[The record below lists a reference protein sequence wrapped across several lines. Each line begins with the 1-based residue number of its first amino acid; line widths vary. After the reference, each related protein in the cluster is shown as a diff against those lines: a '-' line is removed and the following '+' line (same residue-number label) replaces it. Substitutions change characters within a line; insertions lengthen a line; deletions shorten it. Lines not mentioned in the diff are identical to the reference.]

1 MRYWLGL
8 GANVGDRR
16 ATIDAALGWL
26 AAATRLEAVSPAY
39 ETAPRDLEDQ
49 PPFLNAAARVE
60 TPLEPPAL
68 LAEVK
73 RLEREL
79 GPGSRAACASGPA
92 RSTAT
97 CCCGRAGRGATTTL
111 EVPHPRLAERRFALL
126 PLLDLDPGLSL
137 PDGRSLADLEAALDP
152 LEQPAKRL
160 AEPLARPRSRGGGE
174 L

>member
-16 ATIDAALGWL
+16 ATIEAALGWL
-26 AAATRLEAVSPAY
+26 AAATRLEAVSAAY

-49 PPFLNAAARVE
+49 PPFLNAAARVD

-68 LAEVK
+68 LAQVK

-79 GPGSRAACASGPA
+79 GRDPGGVRFGPRAIDCDLLLWEG
-92 RSTAT
+92 
-97 CCCGRAGRGATTTL
+97 GAWRDATL

-126 PLLDLDPGLSL
+126 PLLDLDPDLTL
-137 PDGRSLADLEAALDP
+137 PDGRALADLEAALDP
-152 LEQPAKRL
+152 LDQPARRL
-160 AEPLARPRSRGGGE
+160 AEPLAQPRGEGGRE

>member
-16 ATIDAALGWL
+16 ATIEAALGWL

-60 TPLEPPAL
+60 TALDPPAL

-79 GPGSRAACASGPA
+79 GRDPGGVRFGPRAIDCDLLLWEG
-92 RSTAT
+92 
-97 CCCGRAGRGATTTL
+97 GAWRDDTL

-137 PDGRSLADLEAALDP
+137 PDGRSP
-152 LEQPAKRL
+152 GRPRGR
-160 AEPLARPRSRGGGE
+160 ARPARAARKAPRGAARAPAVPGGR
-174 L
+174 

>member
-16 ATIDAALGWL
+16 ATIEAALAWL
-26 AAATRLEAVSPAY
+26 AVATQLEAVSPAY
-39 ETAPRDLEDQ
+39 ETAPRDLEEQ

-60 TPLEPPAL
+60 TPLDPPAL
-68 LAEVK
+68 LAQVK

-79 GPGSRAACASGPA
+79 GRDPGGVRFGPRAIDCDLLLWEGGTW
-92 RSTAT
+92 RDD
-97 CCCGRAGRGATTTL
+97 TL

-137 PDGRSLADLEAALDP
+137 PDGRSLAGLEAALDP

-160 AEPLARPRSRGGGE
+160 AQALARPRDAGGGE